1 MAEKLKKLYEFAEQ
15 AGGIEAKMRL
25 AVMSGISSVK
35 AATEPDSPENIAKL
49 KKAIKEVTGKDA
61 PIS

>member
-1 MAEKLKKLYEFAEQ
+1 MGAKLKQLYDFAQQ

-25 AVMSGISSVK
+25 AVMTGISSAK
-35 AATEPDSPENIAKL
+35 AEAEPDTPDNIAKF
-49 KKAIKEVTGKDA
+49 KKAIKDITGKDA

>member
-1 MAEKLKKLYEFAEQ
+1 MGAKLKQLYDFAQQ

-25 AVMSGISSVK
+25 AVMTGISSMK
-35 AATEPDSPENIAKL
+35 ADSEADSPDNIAKL
-49 KKAIKEVTGKDA
+49 KKAIKEITGKDA